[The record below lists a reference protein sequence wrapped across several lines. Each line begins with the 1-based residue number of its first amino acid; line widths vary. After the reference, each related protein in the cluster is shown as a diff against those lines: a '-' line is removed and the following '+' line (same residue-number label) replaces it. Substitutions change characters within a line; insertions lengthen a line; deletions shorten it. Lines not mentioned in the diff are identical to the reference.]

1 MKGGERKEM
10 DNKKTFDKIQKIDF
24 STKLSDFKVLN
35 PDFTRCRCSV
45 FYTGKNRNHSNIS
58 DSALQKLIARKGY
71 ANVPVVGS
79 IKEYDGKKIMGGHD
93 RKLEITDTDI
103 KIVNEC
109 IPYGVIPEDCNPKM
123 EVITDVHGIEK
134 EYFCVDIIL
143 WTHYFPE
150 VMEAAGDSE
159 IFFSQSM
166 EIEVTEGSYDEN
178 YDYYNIEDFNLQA
191 LCLLGRYSGEMKD
204 KSTEPCFEDSVVRR
218 FEIND
223 NFKQK
228 FEALLEKIK
237 SYESDSIN
245 KPIACDNESVS
256 NISNNSKKEGEV
268 LEMDFSKIVEKLSET
283 KIENSE
289 IAKYAV
295 INVTDT
301 TIGVLDREDRKVYS
315 FNYAVVEDEVV
326 IDFESKTEG
335 KFSVV
340 ALNEGE
346 DAVFDY
352 NKEIETYVK
361 KNIETAISVAYAE
374 SYDEKLNTI
383 TEKFNNLSNEHNAAM
398 AELEAYRLED
408 ARMKELTKKNEI
420 DEIINRFE
428 IQMNK
433 YAAFM
438 IWKANLDYSKTTPA
452 EVEKDLTLMLG
463 KMTVDNGK
471 KNVDSFSYKPMVA
484 NVGTS
489 NGNKSVF
496 VDTSRYGDYFSRL
509 MNKDD

>member
-10 DNKKTFDKIQKIDF
+10 NDKKTFDKIQKIDF

-103 KIVNEC
+103 KIINEC

-223 NFKQK
+223 SFKQK

-237 SYESDSIN
+237 SYESDSN
-245 KPIACDNESVS
+245 CKVSESVS
-256 NISNNSKKEGEV
+256 HIENNSEKKGEM
-268 LEMDFSKIVEKLSET
+268 LKMDFNKIVEKLSET
-283 KIENSE
+283 KIENSDVV
-289 IAKYAV
+289 KYAV

-301 TIGVLDREDRKVYS
+301 TIGVLDREDYKAYS
-315 FNYAVVEDEVV
+315 IDYAIVDDEVV
-326 IDFESKTEG
+326 IDFDSKKACKFAVAELGENEES
-335 KFSVV
+335 FDLS
-340 ALNEGE
+340 NEIDFVKE
-346 DAVFDY
+346 AVRCEVE
-352 NKEIETYVK
+352 KS
-361 KNIETAISVAYAE
+361 ISATYAE
-374 SYDEKLNTI
+374 SYNGKIDSITAKFDE
-383 TEKFNNLSNEHNAAM
+383 LSKEHETAM
-398 AELEAYRLED
+398 AELEKFRAED
-408 ARMKELTKKNEI
+408 ARTKELAKKNEI
-420 DEIINRFE
+420 DEIVNNFE
-428 IQMNK
+428 SQMNK

-438 IWKANLDYSKTTPA
+438 IWKAKLDYSKTTP
-452 EVEKDLTLMLG
+452 EDVNKELTLMLG
-463 KMTVDNGK
+463 KMTVENGRK
-471 KNVDSFSYKPMVA
+471 AESFSYKPMIT

-489 NGNKSVF
+489 TGNKNMF
-496 VDTSRYGDYFSRL
+496 ADTERYGDYFSRL
-509 MNKDD
+509 MNNDD

>member
-1 MKGGERKEM
+1 MN
-10 DNKKTFDKIQKIDF
+10 DKKTFDKIQKIDF

-103 KIVNEC
+103 KIINEC

-191 LCLLGRYSGEMKD
+191 LCLLGRYTGEMKD

-223 NFKQK
+223 DFKKK
-228 FEALLEKIK
+228 FDTLLEKIK
-237 SYESDSIN
+237 SYESDSDSD
-245 KPIACDNESVS
+245 CESVS
-256 NISNNSKKEGEV
+256 NISNNSNKKGEM

-301 TIGVLDREDRKVYS
+301 TIGVLDREDYKAYS
-315 FNYAVVEDEVV
+315 INYAIVEDEVV
-326 IDFESKTEG
+326 IDFESKKAC
-335 KFSVV
+335 KFAV
-340 ALNEGE
+340 AELGENEESFDLNAEI
-346 DAVFDY
+346 DSI
-352 NKEIETYVK
+352 KENVK
-361 KNIETAISVAYAE
+361 CEVEKTISATYAE
-374 SYDEKLNTI
+374 SYNGKIDSITAKFDE
-383 TEKFNNLSNEHNAAM
+383 LSKEHETAM
-398 AELEAYRLED
+398 VELEAYRLED
-408 ARMKELTKKNEI
+408 ARTKELAKKNEI
-420 DEIINRFE
+420 DEIVNRFE
-428 IQMNK
+428 SQMNK

-438 IWKANLDYSKTTPA
+438 IWKANLDYSKTTPI

-463 KMTVDNGK
+463 KMTVDNNGK
-471 KNVDSFSYKPMVA
+471 KAENFSYKPMVA
-484 NVGTS
+484 NVGTVT
-489 NGNKSVF
+489 GNKNMF
-496 VDTSRYGDYFSRL
+496 VDTERYGDYFSRL